1 MEGVSECV
9 TKSKINAL
17 CVPLSKHVDL
27 LKCSL
32 CSLSACLIGPER
44 EALLNSY

>member
-9 TKSKINAL
+9 TQSKINAM
-17 CVPLSKHVDL
+17 CVALGKHVNL

-44 EALLNSY
+44 QELLNSY